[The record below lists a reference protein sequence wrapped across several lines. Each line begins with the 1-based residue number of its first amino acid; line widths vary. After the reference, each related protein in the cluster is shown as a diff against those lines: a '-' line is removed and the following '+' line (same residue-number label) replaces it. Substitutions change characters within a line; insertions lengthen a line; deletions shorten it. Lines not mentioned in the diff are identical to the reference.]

1 MTASS
6 LKSMGVLQPMVIV
19 KLSLERF
26 IATNN
31 CGKVRIIKWKRHHLE
46 KNEPGFLKFR
56 AIEKERERERERE
69 KERKRKRK
77 REGEK
82 QKDIYIYIEFP
93 LEMDFFGVLFPSFS
107 FVLSLSVSFLSVLSR
122 YYQMLFLGVCCS
134 PFFYSFIY

>member
-56 AIEKERERERERE
+56 AIEKERERERERRKERERERE
-69 KERKRKRK
+69 KERNRKT
-77 REGEK
+77 
-82 QKDIYIYIEFP
+82 YIYI
-93 LEMDFFGVLFPSFS
+93 
-107 FVLSLSVSFLSVLSR
+107 
-122 YYQMLFLGVCCS
+122 
-134 PFFYSFIY
+134 